1 MTRQRVAAFTLAALI
16 AVGVALIA
24 VELRLGADEFGQA
37 AVADPCTAEVVFP
50 GDGIDASVQRIVLSG
65 LNGAACD
72 LGTTREELVLA
83 FVPEAPGV
91 EPIEW
96 TRETIERAVRSGL
109 LRAVDDA
116 VASGSLGSVA
126 ALVLREVIDRAPI
139 DWLIRGGERI
149 ADLAM

>member
-1 MTRQRVAAFTLAALI
+1 MTRRRVAAFALAALV
-16 AVGVALIA
+16 AAGVALIA
-24 VELRLGADEFGQA
+24 LELRLGAAGFGQT

-50 GDGIDASVQRIVLSG
+50 GDGVDASVQRIVLSG
-65 LNGAACD
+65 LNGAACE

-96 TRETIERAVRSGL
+96 DRETIERTVRSGL

-116 VASGSLGSVA
+116 AARGSIGSVTT
-126 ALVLREVIDRAPI
+126 LVLRQLIERAPI
-139 DWLIRGGERI
+139 DWLVRGGEEI
-149 ADLAM
+149 ADLVG